1 MTRIRIPSLHLK
13 SLLHSRW
20 LIAAPAL
27 LVSLFSFVPRAE
39 AFQVGL
45 NAVGY
50 TVTEIPPIKSDTAYV
65 ECGQDVVPFINVTF
79 DYEQNLFGDCG
90 WDSFMVHYTGYLQIP
105 EHQTLQMWV
114 ASDDGGTVKI
124 GLDEFGVWQDQGCS
138 ATEFDLSGTPADSY
152 PFDAWFYEN
161 GGGTCF
167 MLAWNVDDTGWTIV
181 PPEAFTS
188 EPPTTS
194 TQQVSTTVPTT
205 TMPESTT
212 STLSPSTTMGELQ
225 TTTTVQENIAST
237 TSSSTTTSTSST
249 TTTSTTTTTTSTV
262 PVTLYIPPTTTT
274 EPSTTTTEPIPEPQS
289 TTTTTTAEVTTTTEY
304 VTTTSEQPTPTTIP
318 ENPTTSVL
326 SPSDEVEPPLSDEEL
341 ETVLDALGTAD
352 KVEVQALVEQV
363 LAKDLDTSQA
373 ASLVSSPAVLASVTS
388 EQATALFE
396 EIAPTELSPA
406 EAEAVVAAVQ
416 DAPSSV
422 RKAFESVLNIFQGFA
437 DTYVPLNSTVPVKTR
452 RALIALS
459 AVFLTVAP
467 APSRRNK

>member
-1 MTRIRIPSLHLK
+1 MGRIK
-13 SLLHSRW
+13 SGLGSRW

-27 LVSLFSFVPRAE
+27 LVSLFSFVPTAE

-124 GLDEFGVWQDQGCS
+124 GTEEFGVWQDQGCS

-152 PFDAWFYEN
+152 PLDAWFYEN

-167 MLAWNVDDTGWTIV
+167 MLAWNIDDTGWTIV

-188 EPPTTS
+188 EPPTASTTS
-194 TQQVSTTVPTT
+194 TVLAVPTT

-212 STLSPSTTMGELQ
+212 SSVLPSTTGLPQ
-225 TTTTVQENIAST
+225 TTSTVPET
-237 TSSSTTTSTSST
+237 TSS
-249 TTTSTTTTTTSTV
+249 TTTTSTV
-262 PVTLYIPPTTTT
+262 PVTLYIPTTST
-274 EPSTTTTEPIPEPQS
+274 EPSTTTTEPIPEPES
-289 TTTTTTAEVTTTTEY
+289 TTTTTDEEVTTTTEY
-304 VTTTSEQPTPTTIP
+304 VTTTSEQPTPTTEP

-326 SPSDEVEPPLSDEEL
+326 SPPDEAEPPLSNEEL
-341 ETVLDALGTAD
+341 ETVLDALETAD
-352 KVEVQALVEQV
+352 EAEVQALVDDV
-363 LAKDLDTSQA
+363 LEKDLDTSQA
-373 ASLVSSPAVLASVTS
+373 ASLVSSPTVLASVTS
-388 EQATALFE
+388 EQAVALFE
-396 EIAPTELSPA
+396 EISPEELTPA
-406 EAEAVVAAVQ
+406 EAEAVVEAVQ
-416 DAPSSV
+416 EAPTSV
-422 RKAFESVLNIFQGFA
+422 RKAFEAVLNMFEGFA
-437 DTYVPLNSTVPVKTR
+437 DDYVMTGQQVPIKTR
-452 RALIALS
+452 RALIALT

-467 APSRRNK
+467 APSRRIK

>member
-1 MTRIRIPSLHLK
+1 MGRIK
-13 SLLHSRW
+13 SGLGSRW

-27 LVSLFSFVPRAE
+27 LVSLFSFVPSAE

-50 TVTEIPPIKSDTAYV
+50 TVTDIPPIKSDTAYV

-124 GLDEFGVWQDQGCS
+124 GTDEFGVWQDQGCS
-138 ATEFDLSGTPADSY
+138 ATEFDLSATPADSY
-152 PFDAWFYEN
+152 LFDAWFYEN

-167 MLAWNVDDTGWTIV
+167 MLAWNIDDTGWTIV

-188 EPPTTS
+188 EPPTTA
-194 TQQVSTTVPTT
+194 TPGVSTSVPTT

-212 STLSPSTTMGELQ
+212 STLFPSTTTGEPQ
-225 TTTTVQENIAST
+225 TTTTVQENISST
-237 TSSSTTTSTSST
+237 TSSSTTTSTTST

-262 PVTLYIPPTTTT
+262 PVTLYLPPTTTT

-289 TTTTTTAEVTTTTEY
+289 TTTTTVAEVTTTTEN
-304 VTTTSEQPTPTTIP
+304 VTTTTSEQPTPTTIP

-326 SPSDEVEPPLSDEEL
+326 SPPDAPKPALSNQEL
-341 ETVLDALGTAD
+341 VAVLDALETAD
-352 KVEVQALVEQV
+352 KAEVQALVTQV
-363 LAKDLDTSQA
+363 LSKDLDTSQA
-373 ASLVSSPAVLASVTS
+373 ASLVSSPTVLASVTS

-396 EIAPTELSPA
+396 EIAPEELTPA

-416 DAPSSV
+416 EAPSSV
-422 RKAFESVLNIFQGFA
+422 RKAFESVLNLFQGFA
-437 DTYVPLNSTVPVKTR
+437 DNYVMTGQQVPIKTR
-452 RALIALS
+452 RALIALT

>member
-1 MTRIRIPSLHLK
+1 MPKPKILLNLK

-20 LIAAPAL
+20 LILSPAL
-27 LVSLFSFVPRAE
+27 LVSLFSFVPQAE

-50 TVTEIPPIKSDTAYV
+50 TVTDIPPIKSDTAYV
-65 ECGQDVVPFINVTF
+65 ECGRDVVPFINVTF

-105 EHQTLQMWV
+105 EHETLQMWV

-124 GLDEFGVWQDQGCS
+124 GTQEFGVWQDQGCS

-188 EPPTTS
+188 EPPTTA
-194 TQQVSTTVPTT
+194 TPEVSTSVPTT
-205 TMPESTT
+205 TMPQSTT
-212 STLSPSTTMGELQ
+212 SSVLPSTTVEPQ
-225 TTTTVQENIAST
+225 TTSTVPETTSST
-237 TSSSTTTSTSST
+237 TSSSTTTTS
-249 TTTSTTTTTTSTV
+249 TTTTSTV
-262 PVTLYIPPTTTT
+262 PVTLYLPPTTTT

-289 TTTTTTAEVTTTTEY
+289 TTTTTIPEVTTTTEY

-326 SPSDEVEPPLSDEEL
+326 SPPDEAEPPLSDEEL
-341 ETVLDALGTAD
+341 ETVLDALETAD
-352 KVEVQALVEQV
+352 EAEVQALVDEV
-363 LAKDLDTSQA
+363 LEKDLDTSQA
-373 ASLVSSPAVLASVTS
+373 ASLVSSPTVLASVTS
-388 EQATALFE
+388 EQAVALFE
-396 EIAPTELSPA
+396 EIAPEELTPA
-406 EAEAVVAAVQ
+406 EAEAVVEAVQ
-416 DAPSSV
+416 EAPTSV
-422 RKAFESVLNIFQGFA
+422 RKAFEAVLNMFEGFA
-437 DTYVPLNSTVPVKTR
+437 DNYVMTGQQVPIKTR

-467 APSRRNK
+467 APSRRIK

>member
-1 MTRIRIPSLHLK
+1 MGRSK
-13 SLLHSRW
+13 SGLGSRW

-27 LVSLFSFVPRAE
+27 LVSLFSFVPSAE

-114 ASDDGGTVKI
+114 ASDDGGTVQI
-124 GLDEFGVWQDQGCS
+124 GSQEFGVWQDQGCS

-167 MLAWNVDDTGWTIV
+167 MLAWNVDDSGWTIV

-188 EPPTTS
+188 EPPTPATP
-194 TQQVSTTVPTT
+194 QVSTTVPLT

-212 STLSPSTTMGELQ
+212 SSVLPSTTVEPQ
-225 TTTTVQENIAST
+225 TTSTVPET
-237 TSSSTTTSTSST
+237 TSS
-249 TTTSTTTTTTSTV
+249 TTTTSTV
-262 PVTLYIPPTTTT
+262 PVTLYIPPTTT
-274 EPSTTTTEPIPEPQS
+274 EPPTTTTAPTTVPES
-289 TTTTTTAEVTTTTEY
+289 TTTTTVPEVTTTTQLVTTTTEE
-304 VTTTSEQPTPTTIP
+304 VTTTTSEQPTPTTIP

-326 SPSDEVEPPLSDEEL
+326 SLPDEVEPPLSDEEL
-341 ETVLDALGTAD
+341 ETVLDALETAD
-352 KVEVQALVEQV
+352 EAEVQALVDEV
-363 LAKDLDTSQA
+363 LEKDLDTSQA
-373 ASLVSSPAVLASVTS
+373 ASLVSSPTVLASVTS
-388 EQATALFE
+388 EQAVALFE
-396 EIAPTELSPA
+396 EIAPEELSPA
-406 EAEAVVAAVQ
+406 EAEAVVEAVQ
-416 DAPSSV
+416 EAPTSV
-422 RKAFESVLNIFQGFA
+422 RKAFEAVLNMFEGFA
-437 DTYVPLNSTVPVKTR
+437 DNYVMTGQQVPIKTR

-467 APSRRNK
+467 APIRRIK

>member
-1 MTRIRIPSLHLK
+1 MGRIK
-13 SLLHSRW
+13 SGLGSRW

-27 LVSLFSFVPRAE
+27 LVSLFSFVPTAE

-124 GLDEFGVWQDQGCS
+124 GTEEFGVWQDQGCS

-152 PFDAWFYEN
+152 PLDAWFYEN

-167 MLAWNVDDTGWTIV
+167 MLAWNIDDTGWTIV

-188 EPPTTS
+188 EPPTTA
-194 TQQVSTTVPTT
+194 TPEVSTSVPLT

-212 STLSPSTTMGELQ
+212 SSVLPSTTGLPQ
-225 TTTTVQENIAST
+225 TTSTVPET
-237 TSSSTTTSTSST
+237 TSS
-249 TTTSTTTTTTSTV
+249 TTTTSTV
-262 PVTLYIPPTTTT
+262 PVTLYIPTTST
-274 EPSTTTTEPIPEPQS
+274 EPSTTTTEPIPEPES
-289 TTTTTTAEVTTTTEY
+289 TTTTTDEEVTTTTEY
-304 VTTTSEQPTPTTIP
+304 VTTTSEQPTPTTEP

-326 SPSDEVEPPLSDEEL
+326 SPPDEAEPPLSNEEL
-341 ETVLDALGTAD
+341 ETVLDALETAD
-352 KVEVQALVEQV
+352 EAEVQALVDEV
-363 LAKDLDTSQA
+363 LEKDLDTSQA
-373 ASLVSSPAVLASVTS
+373 ASLVSSPTVLASVTS
-388 EQATALFE
+388 EQAVALFE
-396 EIAPTELSPA
+396 EISPEELTPA
-406 EAEAVVAAVQ
+406 EAEAVVEAVQ
-416 DAPSSV
+416 EAPTSV
-422 RKAFESVLNIFQGFA
+422 RKAFEAVLNMFEGFA
-437 DTYVPLNSTVPVKTR
+437 DDYVMTGQQVPIKTR
-452 RALIALS
+452 RALIALT

-467 APSRRNK
+467 APSRRIK

>member
-1 MTRIRIPSLHLK
+1 LG
-13 SLLHSRW
+13 SRW

-27 LVSLFSFVPRAE
+27 LVSLFSFVPQAE

-65 ECGQDVVPFINVTF
+65 QCGQDVVPFINVTF

-90 WDSFMVHYTGYLQIP
+90 WDLFMVHYTGYLQIP

-138 ATEFDLSGTPADSY
+138 ATEFDLSATPADSY

-188 EPPTTS
+188 EPPTTA
-194 TQQVSTTVPTT
+194 TQQVSTTVPLT

-212 STLSPSTTMGELQ
+212 STL
-225 TTTTVQENIAST
+225 VQ
-237 TSSSTTTSTSST
+237 SSTTGLQQTVVTVPETTSST

-262 PVTLYIPPTTTT
+262 PVTLYLPPTTTT
-274 EPSTTTTEPIPEPQS
+274 EPPTTTTEPIPEPQS
-289 TTTTTTAEVTTTTEY
+289 TTTTTTPEVTTTTEY
-304 VTTTSEQPTPTTIP
+304 VTTTSEQPTPTTEP

-326 SPSDEVEPPLSDEEL
+326 SPSDEAKPPLSDEEL

-352 KVEVQALVEQV
+352 KAEVQALVEQV
-363 LAKDLDTSQA
+363 LSKDLDTSQA
-373 ASLVSSPAVLASVTS
+373 ASLVSSPTVLASVTS
-388 EQATALFE
+388 EQAVALFE
-396 EIAPTELSPA
+396 EISPEELSPA

-416 DAPSSV
+416 DAPTSV
-422 RKAFESVLNIFQGFA
+422 RKAFEAVLNLFQGFA
-437 DTYVPLNSTVPVKTR
+437 DDYVMTGQQVPIKTR

-467 APSRRNK
+467 APSRRIK

>member
-1 MTRIRIPSLHLK
+1 MGRIK
-13 SLLHSRW
+13 SGLGSRW

-27 LVSLFSFVPRAE
+27 LVSLFSFVPTAE
-39 AFQVGL
+39 AYQVGL

-90 WDSFMVHYTGYLQIP
+90 WDSFMIHYTGYLQIP
-105 EHQTLQMWV
+105 EHQSLQMWV

-124 GLDEFGVWQDQGCS
+124 GAEEFGVWQDQGCS

-152 PFDAWFYEN
+152 PLDAWFYEN

-167 MLAWNVDDTGWTIV
+167 LLAWNVDDTGWTIV

-188 EPPTTS
+188 EPPTTA
-194 TQQVSTTVPTT
+194 TQQVSTTVPST

-212 STLSPSTTMGELQ
+212 STLVQSSTTALQ
-225 TTTTVQENIAST
+225 QTVVTVPET
-237 TSSSTTTSTSST
+237 TSS
-249 TTTSTTTTTTSTV
+249 TTTTSTV
-262 PVTLYIPPTTTT
+262 PVTLYIPPATT
-274 EPSTTTTEPIPEPQS
+274 EPPTTTTEPIPEPQS
-289 TTTTTTAEVTTTTEY
+289 TTTTTDEEVTTTTEN

-326 SPSDEVEPPLSDEEL
+326 SPSDEAKPPLSDEEL
-341 ETVLDALGTAD
+341 ETVLDALETAD
-352 KVEVQALVEQV
+352 KAEVQALVEQV

-373 ASLVSSPAVLASVTS
+373 ASLVSSPTVLASVTS
-388 EQATALFE
+388 EQAVALFE
-396 EIAPTELSPA
+396 EISPEELSPA

-416 DAPSSV
+416 DAPTSV
-422 RKAFESVLNIFQGFA
+422 RKAFEAVLNLFQGFA
-437 DTYVPLNSTVPVKTR
+437 DNYVMTGQQVPIKTR
-452 RALIALS
+452 RALIALT
-459 AVFLTVAP
+459 AVFLTLAP

>member
-1 MTRIRIPSLHLK
+1 MGRIK
-13 SLLHSRW
+13 SGLGSRW

-27 LVSLFSFVPRAE
+27 LVSLFSFVPSAE

-65 ECGQDVVPFINVTF
+65 ECGRDVVPFINVTF

-114 ASDDGGTVKI
+114 ASDDGGTVQI
-124 GLDEFGVWQDQGCS
+124 GTQEFGVWQDQGCS
-138 ATEFDLSGTPADSY
+138 ATEFDWSGTPADSY

-188 EPPTTS
+188 EPPTTA
-194 TQQVSTTVPTT
+194 TPEVSMSVPTT

-212 STLSPSTTMGELQ
+212 SSVLPSTTGVPQ
-225 TTTTVQENIAST
+225 
-237 TSSSTTTSTSST
+237 TTSTST
-249 TTTSTTTTTTSTV
+249 VPETTSSTTTTSTV
-262 PVTLYIPPTTTT
+262 PVTLYIPPVTTEPPTTTT
-274 EPSTTTTEPIPEPQS
+274 APTTVPES
-289 TTTTTTAEVTTTTEY
+289 TTTTTVAEVTTTTEY
-304 VTTTSEQPTPTTIP
+304 VTTTSEQPIPTTIP

-326 SPSDEVEPPLSDEEL
+326 SPPDEAEPPLSDEEL
-341 ETVLDALGTAD
+341 ETVLDALETAD
-352 KVEVQALVEQV
+352 EAEVQALVDEV
-363 LAKDLDTSQA
+363 LEKDLDTSQA
-373 ASLVSSPAVLASVTS
+373 ASLVSSPTVLASVTS
-388 EQATALFE
+388 EQAVALFE
-396 EIAPTELSPA
+396 EIAPEELSLA
-406 EAEAVVAAVQ
+406 EAEAVVEAVQ
-416 DAPSSV
+416 EAPTSV
-422 RKAFESVLNIFQGFA
+422 RKAFEAVLNMFEGFA
-437 DTYVPLNSTVPVKTR
+437 DDYVMTGQQVPIKTR

-467 APSRRNK
+467 APSRRIK

>member
-1 MTRIRIPSLHLK
+1 MGRIK
-13 SLLHSRW
+13 SGLGSRW

-27 LVSLFSFVPRAE
+27 LVSLFSFVPSAE

-50 TVTEIPPIKSDTAYV
+50 TVTEIPPIKSDIAYV

-138 ATEFDLSGTPADSY
+138 ATEFDLSATPADSY
-152 PFDAWFYEN
+152 PLDAWFYEN

-194 TQQVSTTVPTT
+194 TQQVSTTIPTT

-249 TTTSTTTTTTSTV
+249 TTTSTTTSSTTTTSTV
-262 PVTLYIPPTTTT
+262 PVTLYLPPTTTT
-274 EPSTTTTEPIPEPQS
+274 EPSTTTTEPIPEPES
-289 TTTTTTAEVTTTTEY
+289 TTTTTVAEVTTTIEN
-304 VTTTSEQPTPTTIP
+304 VTTTTSQQPTPTTIP

-326 SPSDEVEPPLSDEEL
+326 SPPDEAKPALSNQEL
-341 ETVLDALGTAD
+341 VAVLDALETAD
-352 KVEVQALVEQV
+352 KAEVQALVEQV

>member
-1 MTRIRIPSLHLK
+1 LRLK

-27 LVSLFSFVPRAE
+27 LVSLFSFVPSAE

-65 ECGQDVVPFINVTF
+65 ECGRDVVPFINVTF
-79 DYEQNLFGDCG
+79 DYEQNLFGACD
-90 WDSFMVHYTGYLQIP
+90 WDSFMIHYTGYLQIP
-105 EHQTLQMWV
+105 EHETLQMWV
-114 ASDDGGTVKI
+114 ASDDGGTVQI
-124 GLDEFGVWQDQGCS
+124 GSQEFGVWNDQGCS
-138 ATEFDLSGTPADSY
+138 ATEFDLSATPADSY

-188 EPPTTS
+188 EPPTA
-194 TQQVSTTVPTT
+194 
-205 TMPESTT
+205 STT
-212 STLSPSTTMGELQ
+212 STVLAVPSTTMPQSTTSSVPPSTTGVPQ
-225 TTTTVQENIAST
+225 TTSTVPETTSST
-237 TSSSTTTSTSST
+237 TSSSTTTTS
-249 TTTSTTTTTTSTV
+249 TTTTSTV
-262 PVTLYIPPTTTT
+262 PVTLYIPTTST

-289 TTTTTTAEVTTTTEY
+289 TTTTTIPEVTTTTEN

-326 SPSDEVEPPLSDEEL
+326 SPLDEAEPPLSDEEL
-341 ETVLDALGTAD
+341 ETVLDALETAD
-352 KVEVQALVEQV
+352 EAEVQALVDEV
-363 LAKDLDTSQA
+363 LEKDLDTSQA
-373 ASLVSSPAVLASVTS
+373 ASLVSSPTVLASVTS
-388 EQATALFE
+388 EQAVALFE
-396 EIAPTELSPA
+396 EIAPEELSSA
-406 EAEAVVAAVQ
+406 EAEAVVEAVQ
-416 DAPSSV
+416 EAPTSV
-422 RKAFESVLNIFQGFA
+422 RKAFEAVLNMFEGFA
-437 DTYVPLNSTVPVKTR
+437 DDYVMTGQQVPIKTR

-467 APSRRNK
+467 APSRRIK

>member
-1 MTRIRIPSLHLK
+1 MGRSK
-13 SLLHSRW
+13 SGLGRVSRYLVLL
-20 LIAAPAL
+20 PAL
-27 LVSLFSFVPRAE
+27 LGIAFSSTSAE

-124 GLDEFGVWQDQGCS
+124 GTEEFGVWQDQGCS

-152 PFDAWFYEN
+152 PLDAWFYEN

-167 MLAWNVDDTGWTIV
+167 MLAWNIDDTGWTIV

-188 EPPTTS
+188 EPPTTA
-194 TQQVSTTVPTT
+194 TPEVSTSVPLT

-212 STLSPSTTMGELQ
+212 SSVLPSTTGLPQ
-225 TTTTVQENIAST
+225 TTSTVPET
-237 TSSSTTTSTSST
+237 TSS
-249 TTTSTTTTTTSTV
+249 TTTTSTV
-262 PVTLYIPPTTTT
+262 PVTLYIPTTST

-289 TTTTTTAEVTTTTEY
+289 TTTTTDEEVTTTTEY
-304 VTTTSEQPTPTTIP
+304 VTTTSEQPTPTTEP
-318 ENPTTSVL
+318 ENPITSVL
-326 SPSDEVEPPLSDEEL
+326 SPPDEAEPPLSDEEL
-341 ETVLDALGTAD
+341 VTVLDALETAD
-352 KVEVQALVEQV
+352 EAEVQALVDDV
-363 LAKDLDTSQA
+363 LSKDLDTSQA
-373 ASLVSSPAVLASVTS
+373 ASLVSSPTVLASVTS
-388 EQATALFE
+388 EQAVALFE
-396 EIAPTELSPA
+396 EISPEELTPA
-406 EAEAVVAAVQ
+406 EAEAVVEAVQ
-416 DAPSSV
+416 EAPTSV
-422 RKAFESVLNIFQGFA
+422 RKAFEAVLNMFEGFA
-437 DTYVPLNSTVPVKTR
+437 DDYVMTGQQVPIKTR
-452 RALIALS
+452 RALIALT

-467 APSRRNK
+467 APSRRIK

>member
-1 MTRIRIPSLHLK
+1 MLRFLPS
-13 SLLHSRW
+13 SASRW
-20 LIAAPAL
+20 LILLPAL
-27 LVSLFSFVPRAE
+27 LGIAFSSSQAE
-39 AFQVGL
+39 AYQVGL
-45 NAVGY
+45 NAFGY
-50 TVTEIPPIKSDTAYV
+50 TVTDIPPIKSDTAYV
-65 ECGQDVVPFINVTF
+65 ECGRDVVPFINVTF
-79 DYEQNLFGDCG
+79 DYEQNLFGSCG
-90 WDSFMVHYTGYLQIP
+90 WDLFMIHYTGYLQIP
-105 EHQTLQMWV
+105 EHQTLQMLV
-114 ASDDGGTVKI
+114 VSDDGGTVKI
-124 GLDEFGVWQDQGCS
+124 GQDEFGVWQDQGCS
-138 ATEFDLSGTPADSY
+138 ATEFDLSATPADSY
-152 PFDAWFYEN
+152 PLDAWFYEN

-167 MLAWNVDDTGWTIV
+167 MLAWNIDDTGWTIV

-188 EPPTTS
+188 EPPTTAIE
-194 TQQVSTTVPTT
+194 QISTTIPST

-212 STLSPSTTMGELQ
+212 SILSPSTTTVELQ
-225 TTTTVQENIAST
+225 TITTVPEI
-237 TSSSTTTSTSST
+237 TSST

-262 PVTLYIPPTTTT
+262 PVTLYLPPTTTT

-289 TTTTTTAEVTTTTEY
+289 TTTTTTPEVTTTTEQ
-304 VTTTSEQPTPTTIP
+304 VTTTTSQQPTPTTTP

-326 SPSDEVEPPLSDEEL
+326 SPSDEAKPALSNQEL
-341 ETVLDALGTAD
+341 VAVLDALETAD
-352 KVEVQALVEQV
+352 KAEVQALITQV

-388 EQATALFE
+388 EQAVALFE
-396 EIAPTELSPA
+396 EISPGELSPA

>member
-1 MTRIRIPSLHLK
+1 MSLPRF
-13 SLLHSRW
+13 SLSRW
-20 LIAAPAL
+20 LIVSPAL

-50 TVTEIPPIKSDTAYV
+50 TVTDIPPTKSDTAYV

-79 DYEQNLFGDCG
+79 DYEQNLFGSCG

-124 GLDEFGVWQDQGCS
+124 GTEEFGVWQDQGCS

-194 TQQVSTTVPTT
+194 TQQVSTSVLLTT
-205 TMPESTT
+205 IPESTT
-212 STLSPSTTMGELQ
+212 SSVLPDTTGVPQ
-225 TTTTVQENIAST
+225 TTSTVPETTSST
-237 TSSSTTTSTSST
+237 TSSSTTTS
-249 TTTSTTTTTTSTV
+249 TTTTSTV
-262 PVTLYIPPTTTT
+262 PVTLYIPPTTST
-274 EPSTTTTEPIPEPQS
+274 EPSTTTTEPIPEPES
-289 TTTTTTAEVTTTTEY
+289 TTTTTVPEVTTTIENVT
-304 VTTTSEQPTPTTIP
+304 TTTSEQPTPTTIP

-326 SPSDEVEPPLSDEEL
+326 SPPDEAKPALSNQEL
-341 ETVLDALGTAD
+341 VAVLDALGTAD
-352 KVEVQALVEQV
+352 KAEVQALVEQV

-388 EQATALFE
+388 EQAVALFE
-396 EIAPTELSPA
+396 EISPEELSPA

-416 DAPSSV
+416 DAPTSV
-422 RKAFESVLNIFQGFA
+422 RKAFEAVLNLFQGFA
-437 DTYVPLNSTVPVKTR
+437 DDYVMTGQQVPIKTR

-459 AVFLTVAP
+459 AVFLVTAP
-467 APSRRNK
+467 APSRRIK

>member
-1 MTRIRIPSLHLK
+1 MGRIK
-13 SLLHSRW
+13 SGLGSRW

-27 LVSLFSFVPRAE
+27 LVSLFSFVPSAE

-90 WDSFMVHYTGYLQIP
+90 WDLFMVHYTGYLQIP

-124 GLDEFGVWQDQGCS
+124 GTEEFGVWQDQGCS
-138 ATEFDLSGTPADSY
+138 ATEFDLSATPADSY

-188 EPPTTS
+188 EPPTTA
-194 TQQVSTTVPTT
+194 TPQVSTTFPTT

-212 STLSPSTTMGELQ
+212 SSVLPSTTGVPQ
-225 TTTTVQENIAST
+225 TTSTVPET
-237 TSSSTTTSTSST
+237 TSST
-249 TTTSTTTTTTSTV
+249 TTTSSV
-262 PVTLYIPPTTTT
+262 PVTLYIPTTST
-274 EPSTTTTEPIPEPQS
+274 EPSTTTTEPIPEPES
-289 TTTTTTAEVTTTTEY
+289 TTTTTDEEVTTTTEY

-326 SPSDEVEPPLSDEEL
+326 SPPDEAEPPLSDEEL
-341 ETVLDALGTAD
+341 ETVLDALETAD
-352 KVEVQALVEQV
+352 EAEVQALVDEV
-363 LAKDLDTSQA
+363 LEKDLDTSQA
-373 ASLVSSPAVLASVTS
+373 ASLVSSPTVLASVTS
-388 EQATALFE
+388 EQAVALFE
-396 EIAPTELSPA
+396 EISPEELSPA

-416 DAPSSV
+416 DAPTSV
-422 RKAFESVLNIFQGFA
+422 RKAFEAVLNMFEGFA
-437 DTYVPLNSTVPVKTR
+437 DEYVITGQQVPIKTR
-452 RALIALS
+452 RALIALT
-459 AVFLTVAP
+459 AVFLVTAP
-467 APSRRNK
+467 APSRRIK

>member
-1 MTRIRIPSLHLK
+1 MGRSK
-13 SLLHSRW
+13 SGLGSRW

-27 LVSLFSFVPRAE
+27 LVSLFSFVPTAE
-39 AFQVGL
+39 AYQVGL

-124 GLDEFGVWQDQGCS
+124 GTEEFGVWQDQGCS

-152 PFDAWFYEN
+152 PLDAWFYEN

-167 MLAWNVDDTGWTIV
+167 MLAWNIDDTGWTIV

-188 EPPTTS
+188 EPPTTA
-194 TQQVSTTVPTT
+194 TPEVSTSVPLT

-212 STLSPSTTMGELQ
+212 SSVLPSTTGLPQ
-225 TTTTVQENIAST
+225 
-237 TSSSTTTSTSST
+237 TTSTVPENISS
-249 TTTSTTTTTTSTV
+249 TTTTSTV
-262 PVTLYIPPTTTT
+262 PVTLYLPPTTST
-274 EPSTTTTEPIPEPQS
+274 EPSTTTTEPIPEPES
-289 TTTTTTAEVTTTTEY
+289 TTTTTDEEVTTTTEY
-304 VTTTSEQPTPTTIP
+304 VTTTSEQPTPTTEP

-326 SPSDEVEPPLSDEEL
+326 SPPDEVEPPLSDEEL
-341 ETVLDALGTAD
+341 VTVLDALETAD
-352 KVEVQALVEQV
+352 EAEVQALVDDV
-363 LAKDLDTSQA
+363 LSKDLDTSQA
-373 ASLVSSPAVLASVTS
+373 ASLVSSPTVLASVTS
-388 EQATALFE
+388 EQAVALFE
-396 EIAPTELSPA
+396 EISPEELTPA
-406 EAEAVVAAVQ
+406 EAEAVVEAVQ
-416 DAPSSV
+416 EAPTSV
-422 RKAFESVLNIFQGFA
+422 RKAFEAVLNMFEGFA
-437 DTYVPLNSTVPVKTR
+437 DDYVMTGQQVPIKTR
-452 RALIALS
+452 RALIALT

-467 APSRRNK
+467 APSRRIK

>member
-1 MTRIRIPSLHLK
+1 MGRNK
-13 SLLHSRW
+13 SGLGSRW

-27 LVSLFSFVPRAE
+27 LVSLFSFIPKAE

-50 TVTEIPPIKSDTAYV
+50 TVTEIPPVKSDTAYV
-65 ECGQDVVPFINVTF
+65 ECGRDVVPFINVTF
-79 DYEQNLFGDCG
+79 DYEQNLFGSCG
-90 WDSFMVHYTGYLQIP
+90 WDSFMIHYTGYLQIP

-167 MLAWNVDDTGWTIV
+167 MLAWNINDTGWTIV

-194 TQQVSTTVPTT
+194 TPQVSTTFPTT

-212 STLSPSTTMGELQ
+212 SSVPPSTTGVPQ
-225 TTTTVQENIAST
+225 TTSTVPET
-237 TSSSTTTSTSST
+237 TSS
-249 TTTSTTTTTTSTV
+249 TTTTSTV
-262 PVTLYIPPTTTT
+262 PVTLYIPTTST
-274 EPSTTTTEPIPEPQS
+274 EPSTTTTEPISEPES
-289 TTTTTTAEVTTTTEY
+289 TTTTTDEEVTTTTEN
-304 VTTTSEQPTPTTIP
+304 VTTTTSEQPIPTTIP

-326 SPSDEVEPPLSDEEL
+326 SPSDEAKPPLSDEEL
-341 ETVLDALGTAD
+341 ETVLDALETAD
-352 KVEVQALVEQV
+352 KAEVQALVEQV
-363 LAKDLDTSQA
+363 LSKDLDTSQA
-373 ASLVSSPAVLASVTS
+373 ASLVSSPTVLASVTS
-388 EQATALFE
+388 EQAVALFE
-396 EIAPTELSPA
+396 EIAPEELSPA

-416 DAPSSV
+416 DAPTSV
-422 RKAFESVLNIFQGFA
+422 RKAFEAVLNLFQGFA
-437 DTYVPLNSTVPVKTR
+437 DDYVMTGQQVPIKTR
-452 RALIALS
+452 RALIALT
-459 AVFLTVAP
+459 AVFLVTAP

>member
-1 MTRIRIPSLHLK
+1 MR
-13 SLLHSRW
+13 SRW

-39 AFQVGL
+39 ADGFGGWVSSQSCAASG
-45 NAVGY
+45 
-50 TVTEIPPIKSDTAYV
+50 SV
-65 ECGQDVVPFINVTF
+65 ETISNGVVLHGADQGGCSGQPH
-79 DYEQNLFGDCG
+79 
-90 WDSFMVHYTGYLQIP
+90 W
-105 EHQTLQMWV
+105 
-114 ASDDGGTVKI
+114 VKI
-124 GLDEFGVWQDQGCS
+124 EATIPAGVNTIDFNWAYQTNDGAWYDPPQYAVNGNYIQLTMLNNDAGYKSVPVVEGDVFTFRQYSVDTCCQPGNLTITNVSLWVQS
-138 ATEFDLSGTPADSY
+138 AVTT
-152 PFDAWFYEN
+152 
-161 GGGTCF
+161 
-167 MLAWNVDDTGWTIV
+167 
-181 PPEAFTS
+181 
-188 EPPTTS
+188 TTS
-194 TQQVSTTVPTT
+194 LAVLEVPTT
-205 TMPESTT
+205 TIPESTT

-249 TTTSTTTTTTSTV
+249 TTTSMTTTTTSTV
-262 PVTLYIPPTTTT
+262 PVTLYLPPTTTT

-289 TTTTTTAEVTTTTEY
+289 TTTTTTPEVTTTTQN
-304 VTTTSEQPTPTTIP
+304 VTTTTSEQPTPTTIP

-326 SPSDEVEPPLSDEEL
+326 SPPDETKPALSNQEL
-341 ETVLDALGTAD
+341 VAVLDALETAD
-352 KVEVQALVEQV
+352 KAEVQALVTQV

-396 EIAPTELSPA
+396 EIAPEELSPA
-406 EAEAVVAAVQ
+406 EAEAVVEAVQ
-416 DAPSSV
+416 SASSSV

-437 DTYVPLNSTVPVKTR
+437 DTYVPLNSTVPIKTR

>member
-1 MTRIRIPSLHLK
+1 MGRNK
-13 SLLHSRW
+13 SGLGSRW

-27 LVSLFSFVPRAE
+27 LVSLFSFIPKAE

-65 ECGQDVVPFINVTF
+65 ECGRDVVPFINVTF
-79 DYEQNLFGDCG
+79 DYEQNLFGSCG

-124 GLDEFGVWQDQGCS
+124 GTEEFGVWQDQGCS

-167 MLAWNVDDTGWTIV
+167 MLAWNIDDTGWTIV

-194 TQQVSTTVPTT
+194 TTSTVLAVPST

-212 STLSPSTTMGELQ
+212 SSVLPSTTGVPQ
-225 TTTTVQENIAST
+225 TTSTVPET
-237 TSSSTTTSTSST
+237 TSS
-249 TTTSTTTTTTSTV
+249 TTTTSTV
-262 PVTLYIPPTTTT
+262 PVTLYLPPTTTT
-274 EPSTTTTEPIPEPQS
+274 ELSTTTTEPIPEPES
-289 TTTTTTAEVTTTTEY
+289 TTTTTTPEVTTTTEY
-304 VTTTSEQPTPTTIP
+304 VTTTSEQPTPTTEP

-326 SPSDEVEPPLSDEEL
+326 SPSDEAEPPLSDEEL
-341 ETVLDALGTAD
+341 ETVLDALETAD
-352 KVEVQALVEQV
+352 EAEVQALVDEV
-363 LAKDLDTSQA
+363 LEKDLDTSQA
-373 ASLVSSPAVLASVTS
+373 ASLVSSPTVLASVTS
-388 EQATALFE
+388 EQAVALFE
-396 EIAPTELSPA
+396 EISLEELTPA
-406 EAEAVVAAVQ
+406 EAEAVVEAVQ
-416 DAPSSV
+416 EAPTSV
-422 RKAFESVLNIFQGFA
+422 RKAFEAVLNMFEGFA
-437 DTYVPLNSTVPVKTR
+437 DDYVMRGQQVPIKTR
-452 RALIALS
+452 RALIALT
-459 AVFLTVAP
+459 AVFLVTAP
-467 APSRRNK
+467 APSRRIK

>member
-1 MTRIRIPSLHLK
+1 MHLK
-13 SLLHSRW
+13 SLLRSRW
-20 LIAAPAL
+20 LVVSPAL
-27 LVSLFSFVPRAE
+27 LVSLFSFIPQAE

-65 ECGQDVVPFINVTF
+65 ECGRDVVPFINVTF
-79 DYEQNLFGDCG
+79 DYEQNLLGACG

-124 GLDEFGVWQDQGCS
+124 GTEEFGVWQDQGCS
-138 ATEFDLSGTPADSY
+138 ATEFDLSATPAASY

-188 EPPTTS
+188 EPPTTA
-194 TQQVSTTVPTT
+194 TPEVSTSVPST

-212 STLSPSTTMGELQ
+212 SSVLPSTTAVPQ
-225 TTTTVQENIAST
+225 TTSTVPETTSST
-237 TSSSTTTSTSST
+237 TSSSTTTTS
-249 TTTSTTTTTTSTV
+249 TTTTSTV
-262 PVTLYIPPTTTT
+262 PVTLYIPPTTT
-274 EPSTTTTEPIPEPQS
+274 EPPTTTTAPTTVPES
-289 TTTTTTAEVTTTTEY
+289 TTTTTVPEVTTTTQLVTTTTEQ

-326 SPSDEVEPPLSDEEL
+326 SLPDEVEPPLSDEEL
-341 ETVLDALGTAD
+341 ETVLDALETAD
-352 KVEVQALVEQV
+352 KAEVQALVDEV
-363 LAKDLDTSQA
+363 LEKDLDTSQA
-373 ASLVSSPAVLASVTS
+373 ASLVSSPTVLASVTS
-388 EQATALFE
+388 EQAVALFE
-396 EIAPTELSPA
+396 EISPEELSPA
-406 EAEAVVAAVQ
+406 EAEAVVDAVQ
-416 DAPSSV
+416 EAPSSV
-422 RKAFESVLNIFQGFA
+422 RKAFESVLNIFEGFA

-467 APSRRNK
+467 APSRRIK

>member
-1 MTRIRIPSLHLK
+1 MGRNK
-13 SLLHSRW
+13 SGLGSRW

-27 LVSLFSFVPRAE
+27 LVSLFSFIPNAE

-50 TVTEIPPIKSDTAYV
+50 TVTEIPPVKSDTAYV
-65 ECGQDVVPFINVTF
+65 ECGRDVVPFINVTF
-79 DYEQNLFGDCG
+79 DYEQNLFGSCG
-90 WDSFMVHYTGYLQIP
+90 WDSFMIHYTGYLQIP

-167 MLAWNVDDTGWTIV
+167 MLAWNINDTGWTIV

-194 TQQVSTTVPTT
+194 TPQVSTTFPTT

-212 STLSPSTTMGELQ
+212 SSVPPSTTGVPQ
-225 TTTTVQENIAST
+225 TTSTVPET
-237 TSSSTTTSTSST
+237 TSS
-249 TTTSTTTTTTSTV
+249 TTTTSTV
-262 PVTLYIPPTTTT
+262 PVTLYIPTTST
-274 EPSTTTTEPIPEPQS
+274 EPSTTTTEPISEPES
-289 TTTTTTAEVTTTTEY
+289 TTTTTDEEVTTTTEN
-304 VTTTSEQPTPTTIP
+304 VTTTTSEQPIPTTIP

-326 SPSDEVEPPLSDEEL
+326 SPSDEAKPPLSDEEL
-341 ETVLDALGTAD
+341 ETVLDALETAD
-352 KVEVQALVEQV
+352 KAEVQALVEQV
-363 LAKDLDTSQA
+363 LSKDLDTSQA
-373 ASLVSSPAVLASVTS
+373 ASLVSSPTVLASVTS
-388 EQATALFE
+388 EQAVALFE
-396 EIAPTELSPA
+396 EIAPEELSPA

-416 DAPSSV
+416 DAPTSV
-422 RKAFESVLNIFQGFA
+422 RKAFEAVLNLFQGFA
-437 DTYVPLNSTVPVKTR
+437 DDYVMTGQQVPIKTR
-452 RALIALS
+452 RALIALT
-459 AVFLTVAP
+459 AVFLVTAP